1 MLIPFNTDA
10 PINHVPYGTVGLIV
24 VNVLMYFATAFIAA
38 GDVSVDLASEI
49 DVEAFIEELKQE
61 VLEEQQ
67 RELTPDENREV
78 RMMLEEQ
85 QFATKEPGSIFVL
98 GDSLKI
104 AWLTLE
110 FDTIN
115 PLQWVTHN
123 FMHADIM
130 HLIGNMIFLWGFGL
144 VVEGKLGLAKFLG
157 VYSVLCLIQGACVQL
172 VMYFVSDSNG
182 VALGASGAIYG
193 LMAIA
198 VLWAPKNEMSCL
210 VFFRLI
216 PRVIEI
222 QIVFFGA
229 LYLVMQVFFFWLH
242 GFSMSSEALHLTG
255 VMIGVPVGLLF
266 LKRKWVDCE
275 GWDFHSVYLARE
287 ETRQSTR
294 DEFRNRKK
302 RSAIREERDQR
313 EVDRKR
319 IVGSVQ
325 SALDAGQYAAATSI
339 YEKFQSDLQD
349 GKRLPASTLLPLVVA
364 MHKQKQWKES
374 IPLLVELLQRQPNE
388 KVIGPRLKLAQIL
401 IQITEQPRQGVAVLK
416 KLPATLSDKQKQMR
430 GKLARL
436 AKASLAEGNYE
447 VDVRDW

>member
-24 VNVLMYFATAFIAA
+24 VNVLMYFVTAFIAA
-38 GDVSVDLASEI
+38 NDVAVDLVSEI
-49 DVEAFIEELKQE
+49 DVDVFMEELRQE

-67 RELTPDENREV
+67 RELTPDELREM
-78 RMMLEEQ
+78 RTMLENQ
-85 QFATKEPGSIFVL
+85 QFATKEPGSVFVL
-98 GDSLKI
+98 GDSPKI
-104 AWLTLE
+104 HWLTLE

-144 VVEGKLGLAKFLG
+144 VVEGKIGLAKFSG
-157 VYSVLCLIQGACVQL
+157 TYAVLCLVQGAIVQL
-172 VMYFVSDSNG
+172 VMYFASDSNG

-210 VFFRLI
+210 IFFRLI

-222 QIVFFGA
+222 QIVIFGA
-229 LYLVMQVFFFWLH
+229 LYLAMQVFFFWLH

-275 GWDFHSVYLARE
+275 GWDFHSVYFANE
-287 ETRQSTR
+287 ETRQNTR

-302 RSAIREERDQR
+302 RAAIMEERDQR
-313 EVDRKR
+313 EVARKR
-319 IVGSVQ
+319 VLASVQ
-325 SALDAGQYAAATSI
+325 SALEAGQYAAATSI

-349 GKRLPASTLLPLVVA
+349 GKRLPAAMLLPLVVA
-364 MHKQKQWKES
+364 MHKQT
-374 IPLLVELLQRQPNE
+374 R
-388 KVIGPRLKLAQIL
+388 
-401 IQITEQPRQGVAVLK
+401 
-416 KLPATLSDKQKQMR
+416 
-430 GKLARL
+430 
-436 AKASLAEGNYE
+436 
-447 VDVRDW
+447 